1 MINAKNIFI
10 LEEEMAREIASL
22 AYYAGLDSEEKEK
35 LFAEF
40 GQMSEHRY
48 EELLKT
54 LSDRQTNP
62 LARLRNGEGLLMKD
76 INKAVLMAANNPKT

>member
-1 MINAKNIFI
+1 LITAKDIWNF
-10 LEEEMAREIASL
+10 EEEMAREIASL

-40 GQMSEHRY
+40 GEMSEQRY

>member
-1 MINAKNIFI
+1 LITAKDIWNF
-10 LEEEMAREIASL
+10 EEEMAREIASL

-40 GQMSEHRY
+40 GEMSEQRY
-48 EELLKT
+48 EELIKT

-62 LARLRNGEGLLMKD
+62 LARLKNGEGLLMRD
-76 INKAVLMAANNPKT
+76 INKAVKMAANDPKA

>member
-1 MINAKNIFI
+1 LITAKDIWNF
-10 LEEEMAREIASL
+10 EEEMAREIASL

-40 GQMSEHRY
+40 GEMSEQRY
-48 EELLKT
+48 DELVKT

-76 INKAVLMAANNPKT
+76 INKAVKQAVNNDKC

>member
-1 MINAKNIFI
+1 MITAKDIWN
-10 LEEEMAREIASL
+10 LDEEMAREIASL

-40 GQMSEHRY
+40 GEMSEQRY

-76 INKAVLMAANNPKT
+76 INKAVKMAANDPKA